1 MSNEHAEA
9 FEYDTLGERAVALAH
24 QLAGRRGR
32 SYDEV
37 VALGPGAGAF
47 LLAELTET
55 LAVGLGAVALSMLAT
70 GRAVAR
76 AADGQP
82 EPIAASSSSSVSEN

>member
-1 MSNEHAEA
+1 MANEHAEA
-9 FEYDTLGERAVALAH
+9 FEYDTIGERALSLAH

-32 SYDEV
+32 TYEEV
-37 VALGPGAGAF
+37 VSLGPGAEAI

-55 LAVGLGAVALSMLAT
+55 VSVGLGAVAMAMLAT

-82 EPIAASSSSSVSEN
+82 EPEAIAASISEN

>member
-1 MSNEHAEA
+1 MANEHAEA
-9 FEYDTLGERAVALAH
+9 FEYDTLGERAVSLAH
-24 QLAGRRGR
+24 QLAHRRGR
-32 SYDEV
+32 TYEEV
-37 VALGPGAGAF
+37 VALGPGAGAI

-55 LAVGLGAVALSMLAT
+55 LSIGLGAVALSMLAT

-82 EPIAASSSSSVSEN
+82 EALANSSVSEN

>member
-1 MSNEHAEA
+1 MANEHAEA
-9 FEYDTLGERAVALAH
+9 FEYDTLGERAVSLAH
-24 QLAGRRGR
+24 QLAHRRGR

-37 VALGPGAGAF
+37 VALGPGAGAI

-55 LAVGLGAVALSMLAT
+55 LSIGLGAVALSMLAT

-82 EPIAASSSSSVSEN
+82 EPLANTAATSEL